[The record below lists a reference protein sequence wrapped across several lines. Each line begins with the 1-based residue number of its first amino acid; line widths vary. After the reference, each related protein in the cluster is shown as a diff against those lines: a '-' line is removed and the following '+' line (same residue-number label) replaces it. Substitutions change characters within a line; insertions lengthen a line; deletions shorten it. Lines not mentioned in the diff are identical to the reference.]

1 MMAPN
6 QDATV
11 LAPGCALSGRVSGRD
26 LDVLG
31 RFEGELKLSGRVR
44 LAPGSQVKARVRADL
59 VEIEGDFEGEVR
71 ARTLRVGES
80 AHAHGI
86 FFADRIAVREGAW
99 FEGGVNPGEPVVT
112 AESVRSSSASVDE
125 VGQTQHGPAPIA
137 LT

>member
-1 MMAPN
+1 MLAPN

-11 LAPGCALSGRVSGRD
+11 LAAGGALSGRVSGRD
-26 LDVLG
+26 LDILG

-71 ARTLRVGES
+71 AGTLRVGES
-80 AHAHGI
+80 AHAHGL

-99 FEGGVNPGEPVVT
+99 FEGGVNPAEPVV
-112 AESVRSSSASVDE
+112 AVESVLSSIASVDE
-125 VGQTQHGPAPIA
+125 IDQTEHGPEPIA

>member
-1 MMAPN
+1 MLTPN

-31 RFEGELKLSGRVR
+31 RFEGELELSGRLR

-71 ARTLRVGES
+71 AGTLRLGES
-80 AHAHGI
+80 AHAHGL
-86 FFADRIAVREGAW
+86 FLADRIAVREGAW
-99 FEGGVNPGEPVVT
+99 FEGGVNPAEPAVAVEPVLS
-112 AESVRSSSASVDE
+112 ADASVDE
-125 VGQTQHGPAPIA
+125 AVQIERRPEPIA
-137 LT
+137 LP